1 MRQLHHLKEPVMRS
15 HNQLISEQFGS
26 TAAAYLT
33 SAVHSQ
39 GADLQE
45 LAAYVAAS
53 ATDNAGGVK
62 AVRVLDLGCGGGHA
76 SFAMAAHAAEVVAYD
91 LSASMLEVVHQAAR
105 ERGLGNVVIQQ
116 GSVDQLPF
124 ADASF
129 DLVCTRYSAH
139 HWRGLPQALLEV
151 VRVLKPGGRFI
162 LIDTAAPEDVLADS
176 YVQAIELLRDTS
188 HVRNVSPSS
197 WKKLLSQAGLVIASE
212 KTWKLPLEFSSW
224 IARMRTP
231 PHHVR
236 AIESLWQSAPAEV
249 REYFRLAEDYSF
261 EIDTVMI
268 EAIKR

>member
-1 MRQLHHLKEPVMRS
+1 MRS

-26 TAAAYLT
+26 TAAAYLS

-45 LAAYVAAS
+45 LAAYVAAT
-53 ATDNAGGVK
+53 AAAAAKLGK
-62 AVRVLDLGCGGGHA
+62 PVRTLDLGCGGGHA
-76 SFAMAAHAAEVVAYD
+76 SFAMAAHASEVVAYD
-91 LSASMLEVVHQAAR
+91 LSASMLEVVQQAAQ

-124 ADASF
+124 ADGSF
-129 DLVCTRYSAH
+129 DLVATRFSAH
-139 HWRGLPQALLEV
+139 HWRGLPQALQEV
-151 VRVLKPGGRFI
+151 VRVLTPGGRFI
-162 LIDTAAPEDVLADS
+162 VIDTAAPEDILADT

-188 HVRNVSPSS
+188 HVRNISPSS
-197 WKKLLSQAGLVIASE
+197 WKKLLKHAGLSITSD

-231 PHHVR
+231 AHHVR

-249 REYFRLAEDYSF
+249 RAYFNLSDDYSF

-268 EAIKR
+268 DAIKAGG